1 MNVDGERLREDIEAN
16 ASFGGI
22 DVEEGQGRT
31 VFAGTEPNRRARD
44 RFVER
49 LEQAGLDV
57 RVDPVGNIAGRWSPP
72 GADGKPIA
80 TGSHLD
86 SVPEGGIFDGPLGVY
101 GALEAVRTIQNAE
114 IEPTHPLEVVCF
126 TEEEGQRFAGG
137 TLGSSVAA
145 GSRSVESALQLTD
158 DTGTTLEAALSE
170 IGYNGADRVD
180 AAAWDAWVELHI
192 EQGERLETADVPV
205 GVVTTITGITHCEVT
220 IDGEA
225 NHAGTTAMNER
236 ADALSAAGEFIVE
249 FERIAQER
257 SSTEG
262 TAVGTVGTIN
272 AEPNATNIVPGRVE
286 MSLDIRSIEYDSID
300 EMVDRARRSLDR
312 IATERNVSTGFEREF
327 DVRPVSMDERCREV
341 AHSAC
346 EAAGIETLEMHS
358 GAFHDTMHV
367 ASVTDGGLLF
377 APSRDGVSHS
387 PREWTDWNDCSVAT
401 QALAETLVSLAT

>member
-1 MNVDGERLREDIEAN
+1 MNVDGDRLREDIETN
-16 ASFGGI
+16 AAFGAV
-22 DVEEGQGRT
+22 DVEQGTGRT

-49 LEQAGLDV
+49 LKQAGLDV
-57 RVDPVGNIAGRWSPP
+57 RVDSVGNIAGRWSPP
-72 GADGKPIA
+72 GADAEPIA

-86 SVPEGGIFDGPLGVY
+86 SVPRGGIFDGPLGVY
-101 GALEAVRTIQNAE
+101 GALEAVRTIQNADVE
-114 IEPTHPLEVVCF
+114 LTHPIEVVCF

-145 GSRSVESALQLTD
+145 GNRSAESALQLTD
-158 DTGTTLEAALSE
+158 DAGTDLETALSE
-170 IGYNGADRVD
+170 IGYNGTDRVD
-180 AAAWDAWVELHI
+180 ADEWDAWIELHI

-220 IDGEA
+220 IDGEE
-225 NHAGTTAMNER
+225 NHAGTTSMDER
-236 ADALSAAGEFIVE
+236 ADALSAAGEFIVD
-249 FERIAQER
+249 FERVARER
-257 SSTEG
+257 SSEER
-262 TAVGTVGTIN
+262 TAVGTVGKIN

-286 MSLDIRSIEYDSID
+286 MNLDIRSIEYGSID
-300 EMVDRARRSLDR
+300 EMVDQAQRSLDR
-312 IATERNVSTGFEREF
+312 IAAERNVSTAFEREF

-367 ASVTDGGLLF
+367 ANATDAGLLF
-377 APSRDGVSHS
+377 APSRNGVSHS
-387 PREWTDWNDCSVAT
+387 PREWTDWDDCSVAT